1 MHNMRAMSFRFIG
14 GLTEDYNLGNS
25 LSESSGELF
34 QRVKGEETGWE
45 VFESFPFI
53 ATEEIHGFV

>member
-1 MHNMRAMSFRFIG
+1 MRAMSFRFIG

-34 QRVKGEETGWE
+34 QRVKGEDQYISGFGEE
-45 VFESFPFI
+45 VHAAKHTSW
-53 ATEEIHGFV
+53 